1 LMEKAITLRGGQLY
15 AEKVSEQYPRYT
27 MDFFQLLTATS

>member
-15 AEKVSEQYPRYT
+15 AEKVSDTFEMPQE
-27 MDFFQLLTATS
+27 SVNH